1 VLPQFECHRV
11 FPLKNCLDF
20 DSAVRGQFD
29 MSEATEN
36 TVRIRNIVPSDL
48 VGNVKDVD
56 RLVTEFC
63 NACEPLEKDELLYV
77 FVDHKTGARFCEC
90 HISADKLVSLGTVD
104 VPLDPDEQ
112 EEYRA
117 NRELVIAHHAFERMK
132 TDAVERRTF
141 SNLVLEYSTEYT
153 PESPLKVIGGQ
164 HRFTAIQQARES
176 GINEYHGVKVYFG
189 LDKAQRY
196 DVQLISNTVIGVS
209 LDLYD
214 RMQET
219 SRGPQLRNWAQEVGL
234 LGDGEDFTDKRQRG
248 KMINVRLVRSFIL
261 SYYAGKE
268 INSIDFDKLETT
280 PEISASGKTDPN
292 WEATAVQIEIWQDEQ
307 LKEAGRQFAK
317 LILAQRNAFT
327 DKSDADFADKAT
339 NYAVASGYAF
349 VSGVLHNNSERLSRH
364 YQLSSRT
371 GKDPL
376 NVKAL
381 IDKGRHKSDDAG
393 YRGMGYRGDPKE
405 AGRFVELFFL
415 QAEDGKGISPAAVD
429 LAVKKHV
436 QKKNFLDV
444 QESQRKYEASIN

>member
-1 VLPQFECHRV
+1 MPE
-11 FPLKNCLDF
+11 
-20 DSAVRGQFD
+20 
-29 MSEATEN
+29 TEQKKPN
-36 TVRIRNIVPSDL
+36 IRNIVPDEL
-48 VGNVKDVD
+48 KDTVQNVDD
-56 RLVTEFC
+56 LVTEFC
-63 NACEPLEKDELLYV
+63 NACEPLERDELIYV
-77 FVDHKTGARFCEC
+77 FVDHRTGARFCEC
-90 HISADKLVSLGTVD
+90 HISADKLISLGTVD

-112 EEYRA
+112 EDYRA
-117 NRELVIAHHAFERMK
+117 NRELVISHPAFERMK
-132 TDAVERRTF
+132 NDAVERRCF

-164 HRFTAIQQARES
+164 HRFTAIELARES
-176 GINEYHGVKVYFG
+176 GVNEYHGVKVYFG

-234 LGDGEDFTDKRQRG
+234 LVAGEDFTDKRQRG
-248 KMINVRLVRSFIL
+248 KMINVRLARSLIL
-261 SYYAGKE
+261 SYYAGKK
-268 INSIDFDKLETT
+268 INALEFDKEDTT
-280 PEISASGKTDPN
+280 PEIGASGKIDPD
-292 WEATAVQIEIWQDEQ
+292 WENMSLKSEIWQDEQ

-317 LILAQRNAFT
+317 LIVAQRDAFT

-339 NYAVASGYAF
+339 NYAVASAYAF
-349 VSGVLHNNSERLSRH
+349 VAGVLHNNKERLDRH
-364 YQLSSRT
+364 YQLSART

-429 LAVKKHV
+429 LAVKKNV
-436 QKKNFLDV
+436 TKKNYLEV
-444 QESQRKYEASIN
+444 QESQRKYDASN